1 MEDLTA
7 LSDAQLEERRKAI
20 TAEVDR
26 RLTLAQLPLQMQE
39 LRARYQEFGGDPAD
53 LEP

>member
-1 MEDLTA
+1 MEDLRTLTEA
-7 LSDAQLEERRKAI
+7 ELEERRAAI

-26 RLTLAQLPLQMQE
+26 RLALAQLPLQMQE
-39 LRARYQEFGGDPAD
+39 LRARYEEFGGNPAD